1 MNRAF
6 AAKISG
12 IVLAFLACG
21 FWSFVSLRN
30 PREDF
35 IYLYSGADMYSHG
48 KNPYDAWAFQKEIS
62 SVLGRKNPYPSRFF
76 AFALPPWDFI
86 ALRFLPF
93 FSYRKAFYFWSLI
106 VFFSSLAIVFSGL
119 ELAACPLGSGMS
131 WLAILAFSFFPGLV
145 HGVFYHRLAVFVFA
159 VFMLGLFLWNQGQE
173 NLSAFLWGFLAL
185 LPQWFLPVF
194 LFLLIRRKWRVC
206 AMSLWLA
213 VLGGFLSIFKFH
225 NSLLVWKDFILSL
238 SHYGSRFV
246 FFDDQGLVLEIYK
259 ILHLFSFLRIAAF
272 ASLFEPSSLLDFFRK
287 MGGAVSGIIIMGISY
302 RAGEVQK
309 RLSQILSLALLGSLY
324 SHCGDQIWILPLF
337 LWSLK
342 ELASK
347 KAVFWLL
354 LALVSL
360 DIILIPNYRHLSP
373 LFWFWA
379 GYWGVGYLAA
389 LGVFWILNSKNRSS
403 GEELKV

>member
-1 MNRAF
+1 MSRAF
-6 AAKISG
+6 AVKIAG
-12 IVLAFLACG
+12 IVLAFLVCG
-21 FWSFVSLRN
+21 FWSFISLRN

-35 IYLYSGADMYSHG
+35 IYLYAGSDMYSQG
-48 KNPYDAWAFQKEIS
+48 KNPYDFLGFQKEIS
-62 SVLGRKNPYPSRFF
+62 SVLGRKNPYPSRFY

-106 VFFSSLAIVFSGL
+106 VFLSSLAIVFSGL

-145 HGVFYHRLAVFVFA
+145 HGVFYHRLTVFVFA
-159 VFMLGLFLWNQGQE
+159 GFMGGLVLWNRGDE
-173 NLSAFLWGFLAL
+173 SLAAFLWGFLAL
-185 LPQWFLPVF
+185 LPQWFFPVF

-206 AMSLWLA
+206 GMSLWLA
-213 VLGGFLSIFKFH
+213 ALGGLFSIFGF
-225 NSLLVWKDFILSL
+225 SDSILLWKDFILSL

-246 FFDDQGLVLEIYK
+246 FFDDQGLVLAMDK
-259 ILHLFSFLRIAAF
+259 SLHLLSFLRIAAF
-272 ASLFEPSSLLDFFRK
+272 ASLFQSSPLLDFFRK
-287 MGGAVSGIIIMGISY
+287 TGGVVSGILIVGISY
-302 RAGEVQK
+302 RWGEVQK

-324 SHCGDQIWILPLF
+324 SHCGDQIWVLPMF
-337 LWSLK
+337 LWVLK
-342 ELASK
+342 RFESK
-347 KAVFWLL
+347 KAIFWFL
-354 LALVSL
+354 LALVSIN
-360 DIILIPNYRHLSP
+360 IILIPNYRHLSP

-379 GYWGVGYLAA
+379 GYWSVGYLAA